1 MAFYTQDKTKPIL
14 QSKCIFYLLLFS
26 IFAFLCPLLLC
37 VAGVD
42 EASRCGW
49 DATNDGGV
57 EGQGCGVR
65 RRRQKAEGL
74 KTIDAALGFLF

>member
-1 MAFYTQDKTKPIL
+1 MLSPPRPSDNDGVQTALDLSPFSDGDEEGQDR
-14 QSKCIFYLLLFS
+14 
-26 IFAFLCPLLLC
+26 
-37 VAGVD
+37 VD